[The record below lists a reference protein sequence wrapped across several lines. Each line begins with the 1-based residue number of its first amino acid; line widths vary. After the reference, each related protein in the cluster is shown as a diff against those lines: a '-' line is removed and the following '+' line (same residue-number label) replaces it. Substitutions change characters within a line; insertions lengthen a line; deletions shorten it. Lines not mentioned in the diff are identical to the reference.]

1 MSCVEL
7 SWVALS
13 ESVLYHISG
22 VGHQGL
28 REAEKKKMFIR
39 KKDMTPP
46 RHVTHQAL
54 PWSRQDKAVPGEW
67 QGLTLVLYGLQG
79 RAAGW
84 DLVLIPHLT
93 PFPQVH
99 FTLCFGFRRG

>member
-39 KKDMTPP
+39 KKDVTPP
-46 RHVTHQAL
+46 
-54 PWSRQDKAVPGEW
+54 
-67 QGLTLVLYGLQG
+67 
-79 RAAGW
+79 
-84 DLVLIPHLT
+84 
-93 PFPQVH
+93 
-99 FTLCFGFRRG
+99 